1 MPDFLT
7 GRVIVVTGAGG
18 RLAGHILHALALEGA
33 KSVAIERP
41 GKPAVAGAG
50 TTYFADVSDE
60 RAVEQVFA
68 EIHSAHGRIDGLVHT
83 AGGWDG
89 RPLAETSLAQWDAQL
104 VANLTTA
111 FLCFREAI
119 RHMGDGGGRLVA
131 IASAQGADSGV
142 AEQAAYSA
150 AKAGVVRLVEAVA
163 AEYKPRGLYA
173 FALAPS
179 TILYDGAPG
188 PGVPA
193 DDLSHLCI
201 DLFRPE
207 ARSMSGSVVRAYGM

>member
-1 MPDFLT
+1 MHDFLT
-7 GRVIVVTGAGG
+7 ERIIVVTGAGG
-18 RLAGHILHALALEGA
+18 RLASHILHALATGGA
-33 KSVAIERP
+33 TTVAIERP
-41 GKPAVAGAG
+41 GKPAVAGAVA
-50 TTYFADVSDE
+50 TYFADVSDE
-60 RAVEQVFA
+60 RATEQVFA
-68 EIHSAHGRIDGLVHT
+68 EIGAAHGRIDGLIHT

-89 RPLAETSLAQWDAQL
+89 RPFAETSLAQWDAQL

-119 RHMGDGGGRLVA
+119 RHMGEGGGRLGA
-131 IASAQGADSGV
+131 IASAQGADRGV

-163 AEYKPRGLYA
+163 AEYSERGIHA

-179 TILYDGAPG
+179 TIRYDEAPG
-188 PGVPA
+188 PGVSA
-193 DDLSHLCI
+193 DDLARLCI

-207 ARSMSGSVVRAYGM
+207 ARSMSGSVVRAYGR